1 MTAVQPIV
9 APPPAIAIRDLHA
22 GRAQRV
28 LVDGVDL
35 DLPAGRISA
44 IIGPAGCGKSTILR
58 CINRLHETTPAAW
71 VRGAVAVDGA
81 DVYAPGVDAI
91 GLRRRVGLV
100 LPRPTLLPS
109 RTVREN
115 VLLGPRLTGR
125 VSEPGDVEAA
135 LRAVGLWASL
145 RDQLDRPLGDVQP
158 GPAQRLCL
166 ARALAM
172 RPEVLLLDEPCLLL
186 DPVATARIEDALA
199 GLAEHYTVVLATRDA
214 QQAARVA
221 DRTAFV
227 LAGRVIE
234 CDESE
239 RLFTDPQDDRTEDY
253 ITGRFA

>member
-1 MTAVQPIV
+1 MNATAALEA
-9 APPPAIAIRDLHA
+9 APPGITIRGLNA

-58 CINRLHETTPAAW
+58 CINRLHETSPQAW
-71 VRGAVAVDGA
+71 ARGEVRVADA
-81 DVYAPGVDAI
+81 DVYAAGVDPIA
-91 GLRRRVGLV
+91 LRRRVGLV
-100 LPRPTLLPS
+100 LPRPTLLPARS
-109 RTVREN
+109 VREN

-125 VSEPGDVEAA
+125 AVDAADVETA
-135 LRAVGLWASL
+135 LRAVGLWLSL
-145 RDQLDRPLGDVQP
+145 RDQLDQPVGDLQP

-172 RPEVLLLDEPCLLL
+172 KPEVLLLDEPCLLL

-199 GLAEHYTVVLATRDA
+199 GLAERYTVVLATRDA

-234 CDESE
+234 CGDSE
-239 RLFTDPQDDRTEDY
+239 RLFTDPQDERTEDY

>member
-1 MTAVQPIV
+1 MNDV
-9 APPPAIAIRDLHA
+9 APSLANPPGIAIRDLHA

-35 DLPAGRISA
+35 DLPAGRVSA

-71 VRGAVAVDGA
+71 VRGAVAVGGA
-81 DVYAPGVDAI
+81 DIYGAGVDANA
-91 GLRRRVGLV
+91 LRRRVGLV

-109 RTVREN
+109 RSVREN

-125 VSEPGDVEAA
+125 TAEASDVEAA

-145 RDQLDRPLGDVQP
+145 RDQLDRPLGEVQP

-172 RPEVLLLDEPCLLL
+172 QPEVLLLDEPCLLL

-199 GLAEHYTVVLATRDA
+199 GLAGPLTVVLATRDA

-227 LAGRVIE
+227 LAGRVVE
-234 CDESE
+234 CDDSE
-239 RLFTDPQDDRTEDY
+239 RLFTDPRDERTEDY

>member
-1 MTAVQPIV
+1 MTASTPEGA
-9 APPPAIAIRDLHA
+9 APPGITIRGLHA

-28 LVDGVDL
+28 LVEGVDL
-35 DLPAGRISA
+35 TLPAGRVSA

-71 VRGAVAVDGA
+71 VRGAVTVGGA
-81 DVYAPGVDAI
+81 EVYDAAVDAI
-91 GLRRRVGLV
+91 ALRRRIGLV
-100 LPRPTLLPS
+100 LPRPTLLPA

-115 VLLGPRLTGR
+115 LLLGPRLTG
-125 VSEPGDVEAA
+125 VVPAADAVEVA
-135 LRAVGLWASL
+135 LRATGLWAGL
-145 RDQLDRPLGDVQP
+145 RDQLDAPLGELQP

-166 ARALAM
+166 ARALVM

-186 DPVATARIEDALA
+186 DPVATARLEDALA
-199 GLAEHYTVVLATRDA
+199 GLAGGLTVVLATRDA

-227 LAGRVIE
+227 LGGRVVE

-239 RLFTDPQDDRTEDY
+239 RLFTDPRDERTEDY